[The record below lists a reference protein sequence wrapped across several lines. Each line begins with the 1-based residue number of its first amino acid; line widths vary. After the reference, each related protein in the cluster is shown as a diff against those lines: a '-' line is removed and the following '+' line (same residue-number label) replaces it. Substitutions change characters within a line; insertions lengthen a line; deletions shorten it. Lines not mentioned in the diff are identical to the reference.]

1 MEREKNKEVVLL
13 IILCYNLCKI
23 LRNII
28 RKGRQMV
35 TYAAN
40 ELISSSDFSKKFG
53 SYLAQIR
60 ENSINKL
67 AILKN
72 NKVEAVMVSKDEY
85 EKMREAYDL
94 VEHMEIYN
102 MVEKRISKP
111 YKTISLEEMA
121 EKHNIDLDKLD

>member
-1 MEREKNKEVVLL
+1 
-13 IILCYNLCKI
+13 
-23 LRNII
+23 
-28 RKGRQMV
+28 MV

-53 SYLAQIR
+53 SYLSQIR

-72 NKVEAVMVSKDEY
+72 NKVEAVMISKDEY
-85 EKMREAYDL
+85 ERMQEAYDL

-102 MVEKRISKP
+102 ILEERTSKP
-111 YKTISLEEMA
+111 YKTISIEDMA
-121 EKHNIDLDKLD
+121 KKHDIDLDKLD